1 MSNVF
6 TASINNQKQ
15 FILPV
20 TNLLPQDFA
29 GLANTTS
36 PQTWTAIV
44 IPDAIRN
51 GGYDY
56 ISFSCSPASSVNT
69 SSVISTP
76 VCVVNIMYQLPAIE
90 AGVLTVLPNL
100 TDITL
105 TGNPATYEVEIRPKN
120 GELLPIDLKCVYAIK
135 QGRGVYST
143 QTQVTNITLWK
154 TFFTSDA
161 NNSSTF
167 LKDGLLYQGVNSNS
181 AP

>member
-36 PQTWTAIV
+36 AQTWTAITL
-44 IPDAIRN
+44 PDAIRN

-69 SSVISTP
+69 SSIISTP
-76 VCVVNIMYQLPAIE
+76 VCVVNIVYQLPAIE

-105 TGNPATYEVEIRPKN
+105 TGSPATYEVEIRPKN